1 MLHALIFLRTEPA
14 MGKKSKSKLPKKD
27 RSGFAGI
34 CPNLQGDE
42 IPRLKPMGDLGKKRW
57 QELSNEMGNPVHQ
70 IDHPDDNVGWACL
83 PVLARRLY
91 SCDARWD
98 YYRRCGEG

>member
-1 MLHALIFLRTEPA
+1 
-14 MGKKSKSKLPKKD
+14 MGKKSKSKLTKKD

-34 CPNLQGDE
+34 RPNLQGDE
-42 IPRLKPMGDLGKKRW
+42 ITRLKPMGDLGKKRW

-83 PVLARRLY
+83 DDYTHVMPGGIIIE
-91 SCDARWD
+91 DAGKDDGIRNKISAPTA
-98 YYRRCGEG
+98 CC